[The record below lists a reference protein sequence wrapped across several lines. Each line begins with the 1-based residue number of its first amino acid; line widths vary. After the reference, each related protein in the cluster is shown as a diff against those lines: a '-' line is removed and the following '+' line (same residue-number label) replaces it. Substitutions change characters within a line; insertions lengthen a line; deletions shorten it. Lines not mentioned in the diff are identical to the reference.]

1 MLKQKGMGMVKE
13 YVKSFSSLILD
24 IKDKS
29 EVDKL
34 FNLISKLH
42 G

>member
-1 MLKQKGMGMVKE
+1 MLKQMSTGMVKE
-13 YVKSFSSLILD
+13 YVKSFTSLILD
-24 IKDKS
+24 IKDKF

-34 FNLISKLH
+34 FNLISMLH